1 MEESAAIVVKAELEM
16 AAANAHANP
25 LTPTVT
31 LLRNRIGYVANSVTI
46 FQRNDILPP
55 THRKFHLAYTWLFLF
70 FCLVAVT
77 TITTLQIEQRNK
89 TANYLDQK
97 ITTILDSQYTCGCT
111 LPQSL
116 LALQKIPTQPVS
128 NYGLQRCYSKDELET
143 ITVVQ
148 FNNDT
153 AYDVAKTLESFHS
166 TVKIS
171 YASNEKGWFFLEQNE
186 TELVLWN
193 YIDDP
198 KLSSICNIHLN
209 TKQTTLVSPYMGTQ
223 SELILF
229 HRICGHRLNVIHR
242 TRYIAQSE

>member
-1 MEESAAIVVKAELEM
+1 
-16 AAANAHANP
+16 
-25 LTPTVT
+25 
-31 LLRNRIGYVANSVTI
+31 
-46 FQRNDILPP
+46 
-55 THRKFHLAYTWLFLF
+55 
-70 FCLVAVT
+70 
-77 TITTLQIEQRNK
+77 
-89 TANYLDQK
+89 
-97 ITTILDSQYTCGCT
+97 

-153 AYDVAKTLESFHS
+153 AYDVAKTLENFNS

-193 YIDDP
+193 YTDGP
-198 KLSSICNIHLN
+198 KLSSICNG
-209 TKQTTLVSPYMGTQ
+209 VPYKGK
-223 SELILF
+223 
-229 HRICGHRLNVIHR
+229 
-242 TRYIAQSE
+242 Y